1 MHLPVIH
8 EQLSQM
14 LLFLLVQRL
23 IGKSAE
29 VVYHLLE
36 VHADEVHRCC
46 WLKSLHFAHN
56 NRAIVLLHLTVC
68 DLVVNLLG
76 LLCLSQVL
84 LELLLMMILLI
95 VLDGNHDLKLLI
107 AGD

>member
-1 MHLPVIH
+1 
-8 EQLSQM
+8 M

-23 IGKSAE
+23 ISKSAE